1 MPTPLLICDDSSF
14 ARKQIAHALPE
25 DWDVELSFAG
35 NGMEALE
42 AISAGRGDVV
52 FLDLNMP
59 VMDGYQVLEAVRER
73 DLPAM
78 AIVVSG
84 DIQPEAE
91 RRVKALGALEFI
103 RKPLEQNSVADVL
116 HRFGIHSTSVNTLRH
131 DALAVDPLDAL
142 REVINIAIGQAADVL
157 ARLLNTFVVMPAATV
172 NMLEASELRMAL
184 QQIGRDGNVAGVCQG
199 FVGPGIAGEAFM
211 MINEP
216 GDVARLMHYDCGHDA
231 VAEIE
236 LLMDT
241 ANVMIGACLKR
252 IAEQLGIKLSQGH
265 PMLLGEHGKIEDP
278 GTMQDACWPR
288 SLATEVRISIEN
300 ENVHCDL
307 LILFTES
314 SLSALEALSA
324 YLAD

>member
-1 MPTPLLICDDSSF
+1 MPTTLLICDDSSF

-25 DWDVELSFAG
+25 DWDIELNFAG

-42 AISAGRGDVV
+42 AISAGQGDIV

-73 DLPAM
+73 DLPSM

-91 RRVKALGALEFI
+91 I
-103 RKPLEQNSVADVL
+103 ADVL
-116 HRFGIHSTSVNTLRH
+116 DQFGIHSTAVTTLRH
-131 DALAVDPLDAL
+131 DALAVDPLDAF
-142 REVINIAIGQAADVL
+142 REVVNIAIGQAADVL
-157 ARLLNTFVVMPAATV
+157 ARLLNTFVQMPATTV

-211 MINEP
+211 MFNEP
-216 GDVARLMHYDCGHDA
+216 GDVARLMHYDCEHDA

-252 IAEQLGIKLSQGH
+252 IAEQLSIKLSQGH

-278 GTMQDACWPR
+278 GTMEDECWPR

-314 SLSALEALSA
+314 SLKALEALSA

>member
-1 MPTPLLICDDSSF
+1 MPTTLLICDDSSF

-25 DWDVELSFAG
+25 DWDIELNFAG

-42 AISAGRGDVV
+42 AISAGQGDIV

-73 DLPAM
+73 DLPSM

-91 RRVKALGALEFI
+91 KRVKALGAIEFI
-103 RKPLEQNSVADVL
+103 KKPLERDRVADVL
-116 HRFGIHSTSVNTLRH
+116 DQFGIHSTAVTTLRH
-131 DALAVDPLDAL
+131 DALAVDPLDAF
-142 REVINIAIGQAADVL
+142 REVVNIAIGQAADVL
-157 ARLLNTFVVMPAATV
+157 ARLLNTFVQMPATTV

-211 MINEP
+211 MFNEP
-216 GDVARLMHYDCGHDA
+216 GDVARLMHYDCEHDA

-252 IAEQLGIKLSQGH
+252 IAEQLSIKLSQGH

-278 GTMQDACWPR
+278 GTMEDECWPR

-314 SLSALEALSA
+314 SLKALEALSA